1 MRESDLGSPKQGRLI
16 KHFVHG
22 TTARCA
28 TSLVLV
34 NFNTSAYYF
43 HRLREF
49 ITYNLEQEAE
59 RHCQTKPA
67 LTDTHWNYRI
77 FRWKLKTHFV
87 ILEHLLKSSLSPW
100 WCASGFH
107 FHYVMSKIYSINGG
121 LMFVTKQSGF
131 GGTDS
136 ARCLPAKPL
145 RDGTPPS
152 EPLKLEMASWWSLRE
167 DQWTD
172 TLSLVCCWSW
182 GWSSR
187 SLCIKEAW
195 SQGSHSFPEENHE
208 TVRQTKRNCH
218 WQIAFL

>member
-67 LTDTHWNYRI
+67 LTDTH
-77 FRWKLKTHFV
+77 
-87 ILEHLLKSSLSPW
+87 
-100 WCASGFH
+100 
-107 FHYVMSKIYSINGG
+107 
-121 LMFVTKQSGF
+121 
-131 GGTDS
+131 
-136 ARCLPAKPL
+136 
-145 RDGTPPS
+145 
-152 EPLKLEMASWWSLRE
+152 
-167 DQWTD
+167 
-172 TLSLVCCWSW
+172 
-182 GWSSR
+182 
-187 SLCIKEAW
+187 
-195 SQGSHSFPEENHE
+195 
-208 TVRQTKRNCH
+208 
-218 WQIAFL
+218 